1 MQNKQ
6 LLSASKRKKILH
18 KLVLYVL
25 LILVAAIC
33 AGPFAWVVSTSFKGN
48 ENLYA
53 LRFFPQ
59 DPTLD
64 NYIGVSKFLD
74 LGRYMANTVY
84 ITGVGILL
92 DIVIASLCA
101 YPLAKFDFWG
111 KKFIVALL
119 LSTQILPTSANN
131 IVNYL
136 TISKLGIM
144 GTFWSVILPGAVGV
158 FSIIFFRQAYM
169 AVPNEMMEAARID
182 GAGELQI
189 WARIMLPQT
198 RAAVSTVV
206 IFDFTAKW
214 NSFLWPIIVLRPD
227 KYPIAAAL
235 NYLNGK
241 FNYNFGYIM
250 AATVISIAPVIVIF
264 CLFQKNYL
272 NAVVGSVK
280 G

>member
-1 MQNKQ
+1 MHSKQ
-6 LLSASKRKKILH
+6 LRRGKMKRVSHKILI
-18 KLVLYVL
+18 YAL
-25 LILVAAIC
+25 LIAVAIIC

-59 DPTLD
+59 DPTFD
-64 NYIGVSKFLD
+64 NYIGVAEFLD
-74 LGRYMANTVY
+74 LGRYMLNTVY
-84 ITGVGILL
+84 ITGAGILL
-92 DIVIASLCA
+92 DIVLASLCA
-101 YPLAKFDFWG
+101 YPLAKFDFYG
-111 KKFIVALL
+111 KGFIVALL

-144 GTFWSVILPGAVGV
+144 GTLTAVILPGAVGV

-182 GAGELQI
+182 GASELQI

-198 RAAVSTVV
+198 RPAVSTIV

-250 AATVISIAPVIVIF
+250 AATVISIIPVILIF

-272 NAVVGSVK
+272 NVVVGSVK

>member
-1 MQNKQ
+1 MH
-6 LLSASKRKKILH
+6 SKTLRRGKVKRVSRKILI
-18 KLVLYVL
+18 YAL
-25 LILVAAIC
+25 LIIVAVIC

-53 LRFFPQ
+53 LRFLPQ
-59 DPTLD
+59 DPTFD
-64 NYIGVSKFLD
+64 NYIGVAEFLD
-74 LGRYMANTVY
+74 LGRYMLNTVY
-84 ITGVGILL
+84 ITVAGILL
-92 DIVIASLCA
+92 DIVLASLCA
-101 YPLAKFDFWG
+101 YPLAKFDFYG
-111 KKFIVALL
+111 KGFIVTLL

-144 GTFWSVILPGAVGV
+144 GTLASVILPGAVGV

-182 GAGELQI
+182 GASELQI
-189 WARIMLPQT
+189 WAKIMLPQT

-250 AATVISIAPVIVIF
+250 AATVISIIPVILVF

-272 NAVVGSVK
+272 NVVAGSVK